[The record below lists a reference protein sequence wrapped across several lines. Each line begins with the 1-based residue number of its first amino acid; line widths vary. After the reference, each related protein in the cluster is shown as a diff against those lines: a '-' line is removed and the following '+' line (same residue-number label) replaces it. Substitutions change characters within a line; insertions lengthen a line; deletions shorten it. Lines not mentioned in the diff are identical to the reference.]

1 MRIRQSMALVL
12 GLAAAGTAAH
22 AADGGNAFN
31 PGVSLVLNGT
41 WTSYPAQ
48 AGHREIPGFMLGE
61 DAGLPQQ
68 GFGLGESELDLA
80 SNFDNLFTGF
90 GALSFQEHHGE
101 DSVEVELAYLQTIAM
116 PEGFQFTAGKFFSDF
131 GYQNSRHAHTW
142 DFVDQPLVYEA
153 MLNNQYS
160 DPGVQLTWLAPTDT
174 YILMGAE
181 VFSGDKFPA
190 GGAAH
195 SGNGAHSLFVKF
207 SQDVDDSNTWFAG
220 LSYLSAR
227 SFNRP
232 SLGSGDPEFSDQ
244 SQLDGPLFSGTS
256 DITGA
261 DFVWKWSAHGNFA
274 QQNLVFQ
281 TEFLHRSE
289 SGTVQQFGCPVD
301 TTCPIVPGTS
311 SHYTG
316 SANGWYVQAAYQW
329 RPQWRFGLRYDRL
342 SSDDSVDGFY
352 QPPQLSG
359 NGFTPHRESAMVD
372 FSNSEFSRI
381 RLQYNRDQSGP
392 TAYNELFLQ
401 YIVAMGA
408 HPAHTF

>member
-1 MRIRQSMALVL
+1 MRIRSSLALAL
-12 GLAAAGTAAH
+12 GLAAAGGAAQ
-22 AADGGNAFN
+22 AANGGNAFN
-31 PGVSLVLNGT
+31 PGMALVLNGT
-41 WTSYPAQ
+41 WASYPSD
-48 AGHREIPGFMLGE
+48 AGHRQIPGFLLGDE
-61 DAGLPQQ
+61 AGLAPQ
-68 GFGLGESELDLA
+68 GFGLGESELDLF

-90 GALSFQEHHGE
+90 GALSFHENHGE

-142 DFVDQPLVYEA
+142 DFVDQPLAYEA

-174 YILMGAE
+174 YLLVGAE
-181 VFSGDKFPA
+181 LFSGDKFPA

-195 SGNGAHSLFVKF
+195 SGNGANSVFIKF

-227 SFNRP
+227 AFNRP

-244 SQLDGPLFSGTS
+244 SQLDGPLFTGTS
-256 DITGA
+256 NIVGA
-261 DFVWKWSAHGNFA
+261 DFVWKWAPHGNFYEK
-274 QQNLVFQ
+274 NLVFQ

-289 SGTVQQFGCPVD
+289 SGTVQQSACPVD
-301 TTCPIVPGTS
+301 TTCPGFPG

-329 RPQWRFGLRYDRL
+329 RPQWRVGLRYDRL
-342 SSDDSVDGFY
+342 SSDNNLNGLY
-352 QPPQLSG
+352 QPSQLLG

-392 TAYNELFLQ
+392 TAYNEVFLQ